1 MGRMMNRWGIRD
13 YVVALALFAATAVT
27 VLWQNAHATVLW
39 DLSYVLDSSYRI
51 TLGQLPYRDFPFA
64 HAPLTFLIQAAI
76 IRLTGRVFWHH
87 VVYCAVMGGL
97 GSVLAWRIA
106 LRMLGDKAWGTSVLL
121 TMPLAFLG
129 VYGIFPHPNYDCD
142 SAIAILVAI
151 WLLQRAT
158 RGGLWSFGAGIALV
172 LPLFFK
178 QNIGLPFL
186 LVAVCGVAVVALV
199 RRDRNLLPVLGG
211 AAAALVVAALALHW
225 TVGIDNYIQWTIRF
239 PAQRR
244 IPSLGA
250 MVDIYRDPSLL
261 WMIASVAA
269 GLALFRTCG
278 VRARW
283 VGFCLLVAPFLWPLA
298 AVLQTNDADDRA
310 SALLALWPLVL
321 VVSTVVTA
329 YALRRGVELQRLI
342 PIFLLAAIHGAF
354 LSQQLWGS
362 TYATWP
368 LFILLI
374 AGLLAVARWEQ
385 KWMAPTLAGIIG
397 LSLLVAG
404 GFYVTSE
411 DRLSYA
417 AVTDGSVVHSGRPE
431 LAGMSVQG
439 KYLPNFEE
447 LLSFAS
453 ANIPKID
460 GLILINGEDP
470 FYYVTGRIP
479 QFPILLFDPTTQPY
493 TPEQLRELAVERNI
507 RWLVVKRELQIKQ
520 DPTPDRAASLSA
532 LMQEFTVAKQLAGY
546 DVYRRR

>member
-1 MGRMMNRWGIRD
+1 MSHRWGNRD
-13 YVVALALFAATAVT
+13 YVVALALFAAAAGI
-27 VLWQNAHATVLW
+27 VLWQNARVTVLW

-64 HAPLTFLIQAAI
+64 HAPLTFLIQAALI
-76 IRLTGRVFWHH
+76 KLTGRVFWHH
-87 VVYCAVMGGL
+87 IVYCAVIGGL

-106 LRMLGDKAWGTSVLL
+106 LRILGERAWGTSVLL
-121 TMPLAFLG
+121 SMPLAILG

-142 SAIAILVAI
+142 SAFAILVAV

-158 RGGLWSFGAGIALV
+158 RGGLWSFATGVAIV

-186 LVAVCGVAVVALV
+186 LVTFCGIVAVAVFRRERSLLAAIGGAALA
-199 RRDRNLLPVLGG
+199 LS
-211 AAAALVVAALALHW
+211 AAAALLHFS
-225 TVGIDNYIQWTIRF
+225 VGIGNYIQWTIRF

-250 MVDIYRDPSLL
+250 MIDIYRDPSLL
-261 WMIASVAA
+261 WMIASVSV
-269 GLALFRTCG
+269 GFALLRLRLI
-278 VRARW
+278 RARW
-283 VGFCLLVAPFLWPLA
+283 VGFCLVAAPFLWPLA
-298 AVLQTNDADDRA
+298 VLFQTNDADDRA
-310 SALLALWPLVL
+310 SALLTLWPLVL
-321 VVSTVVTA
+321 VVSMVVA
-329 YALRRGVELQRLI
+329 LYQLRRGLELQRLT

-368 LFILLI
+368 LLTLLI
-374 AGLLAVARWEQ
+374 AGVIATGRCDR
-385 KWMAPTLAGIIG
+385 KWMAPTLAAILGT
-397 LSLLVAG
+397 SLLVAG

-417 AVTDGSVVHSGRPE
+417 AVTDGSVLHSTVPE

-447 LLSFAS
+447 LLRFAA
-453 ANIPKID
+453 ANIPQTD
-460 GLILINGEDP
+460 GLILVNGEDP
-470 FYYVTGRIP
+470 FYYVTGRTP
-479 QFPILLFDPTTQPY
+479 LFPILLFDPTTQPY
-493 TPEQLRELAVERNI
+493 TPEQLRELALERNI
-507 RWLVVKRELQIKQ
+507 RWLVVKRELQIKE
-520 DPTPDRAASLSA
+520 DPTPDRAATLSV
-532 LMQEFTVAKQLAGY
+532 LMQEFSAYRQLAGY